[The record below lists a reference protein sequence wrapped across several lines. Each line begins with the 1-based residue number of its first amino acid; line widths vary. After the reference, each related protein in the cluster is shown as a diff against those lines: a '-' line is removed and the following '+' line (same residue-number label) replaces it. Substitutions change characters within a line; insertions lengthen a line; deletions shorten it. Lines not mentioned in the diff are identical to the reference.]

1 MRRLFATFALAA
13 AAALALAGPA
23 LAWDSV
29 RISITPPAGGSP
41 TASGTGGDVI
51 DMLLISRPMDARP
64 ADHLGPSFRI
74 SYTFPAAAGES
85 GVIVQD
91 LYPYAPGGPVAYSAA
106 NASIVGHPILAG
118 WHQGDAA
125 LLQRFV
131 SWGLP
136 TAPVEAATTSS
147 GASVASA
154 WTAVTERTRAV
165 VLAGLALALAALG
178 VGVRQRRQVAGRT
191 PA

>member
-1 MRRLFATFALAA
+1 MRRLFAPFALAA

-29 RISITPPAGGSP
+29 RISITPAAGAGTVSGS
-41 TASGTGGDVI
+41 GGDVI
-51 DMLLISRPMDARP
+51 DVLLISRPMDARP
-64 ADHLGPSFRI
+64 AGDLGPLYRI
-74 SYTFPAAAGES
+74 TYTFPAGAGES
-85 GVIVQD
+85 GLVVQD

-106 NASIVGHPILAG
+106 GASIVGHPIRAG
-118 WHQGDAA
+118 WHQGDTV
-125 LLQRFV
+125 LLHRFV

-136 TAPVEAATTSS
+136 ATPVGRTATS
-147 GASVASA
+147 GEASA
-154 WTAVTERTRAV
+154 ASDSAAATERTRVA

-178 VGVRQRRQVAGRT
+178 VLARQRRLVAGRT